1 MISENKRNIQEVK
14 MAKKD
19 ERNLNITIN
28 NADDDSSDVII
39 SFSTVLKKLKKYVL
53 IWIITAVVIV
63 GLSVGFAAITT
74 HSQKP
79 TLRSI
84 VNFSYDG
91 IEKGLDP
98 NGRKFEVDSIKNPAV
113 IEDALSSLNMGVEE
127 LENIRNGISF
137 KSIIPKNAYDRYTV
151 YNNILEQGGN
161 SSIAAG
167 ERLLETTYY
176 PTQYTVLFDYS
187 DTSLEAEE
195 AVEVF
200 NTILEKYEDYFYKCY
215 GYNESLGSAVTAI
228 SYTDYDYPEA
238 IDVFENS
245 LHTLK
250 VYAKE
255 LADEDDTRF
264 RSASTGYTFDDL
276 YQAINT
282 VESIDLDKLS
292 SYITV
297 NNVTKDKESA
307 LAYYEYRIKDLT
319 RLRDQYEEQLQT
331 YEESINAYQKDD
343 IIVFGGSEDT
353 STQSRLASEQY
364 DKMFGQKNEVASE
377 LARVKQQINDYK
389 DRLQSLKSKSAG
401 SQAKIDKI
409 DADFVALDEKVTNLV
424 DLVCDTSEDYYKNV
438 TFGNAYNVL
447 VPAESPSVNRRER
460 IMQNLKMPL
469 VVLEGLGFIAFLGIV
484 IIESIITDAKKRN
497 AQLAAENADTAGDG
511 GDDDDDTVE
520 EKQPENKKTK

>member
-1 MISENKRNIQEVK
+1 

-28 NADDDSSDVII
+28 NAEEKSDDIII
-39 SFSTVLKKLKKYVL
+39 SFSTVLKKLKKYLL
-53 IWIITAVVIV
+53 IWVVAAVLFI
-63 GLSVGFAAITT
+63 GMAFGYSAFTT

-79 TLRSI
+79 KLKSI

-98 NGRKFEVDSIKNPAV
+98 NGRKFDVTSIKNPAV
-113 IEDALSSLNMGVEE
+113 IEDALTSLNMGVED

-137 KSIIPKNAYDRYTV
+137 KSIIPKDAYDRYTV
-151 YNNILEQGGN
+151 YNNILEQGGS

-176 PTQYTVLFDYS
+176 PTQYTVFFDYS
-187 DTSLEAEE
+187 ETTLSAED

-228 SYTDYDYPEA
+228 SYSDYDYPEA

-307 LAYYEYRIKDLT
+307 LAYYEYRIKSLT

-364 DKMFGQKNEVASE
+364 DKMFSQKNEAASE

-389 DRLQSLKSKSAG
+389 DRQQSLKSKSAG
-401 SQAKIDKI
+401 SQAKVDKI
-409 DADFVALDEKVTNLV
+409 DADFKALDEKVTNLV
-424 DLVCDTSEDYYKNV
+424 NLVCETSEDYYKNV

-447 VPAESPSVNRRER
+447 VPADSPSVNRKER
-460 IMQNLKMPL
+460 IMENVKKPL
-469 VVLEGLGFIAFLGIV
+469 ILLEGLGIFIYFGTV
-484 IIESIITDAKKRN
+484 IIESLIVDTRKRK
-497 AQLAAENADTAGDG
+497 AQFAAENADIAGDG
-511 GDDDDDTVE
+511 GDDDDNNTVE
-520 EKQPENKKTK
+520 EKQSENKKTK

>member
-1 MISENKRNIQEVK
+1 

-28 NADDDSSDVII
+28 NAEEKSDDIII
-39 SFSTVLKKLKKYVL
+39 SFSTVLKKLKKYLL
-53 IWIITAVVIV
+53 IWVVAAVLFI
-63 GLSVGFAAITT
+63 GMAFGYSAFTT

-79 TLRSI
+79 KLKSI

-98 NGRKFEVDSIKNPAV
+98 NGRKFDVTSIKNPAV
-113 IEDALSSLNMGVEE
+113 IEDALTSLNMGVEE

-137 KSIIPKNAYDRYTV
+137 KSIIPKDAYDRYTV
-151 YNNILEQGGN
+151 YNNILEQGGS

-176 PTQYTVLFDYS
+176 PTQYTVFFDYS
-187 DTSLEAEE
+187 ETTLSAED

-228 SYTDYDYPEA
+228 SYSDYDYPEA

-307 LAYYEYRIKDLT
+307 LAYYEYRIKSLT

-364 DKMFGQKNEVASE
+364 DKMFSQKNEAASE

-389 DRLQSLKSKSAG
+389 DRQQSLKSKSAG
-401 SQAKIDKI
+401 SQAKVDKI
-409 DADFVALDEKVTNLV
+409 DADFKVLDEKVTNLV
-424 DLVCDTSEDYYKNV
+424 NLVCETSEDYYKNV

-447 VPAESPSVNRRER
+447 VPADSPSVNRKER
-460 IMQNLKMPL
+460 IMENVKKPL
-469 VVLEGLGFIAFLGIV
+469 ILLEGLGIFIYFGTV
-484 IIESIITDAKKRN
+484 IIESLIVDTRKRK
-497 AQLAAENADTAGDG
+497 AQFAAENADTAGDG
-511 GDDDDDTVE
+511 GDGDDDNNTVE
-520 EKQPENKKTK
+520 EKQSENKKTK

>member
-1 MISENKRNIQEVK
+1 

-28 NADDDSSDVII
+28 NAEEKSDDIII
-39 SFSTVLKKLKKYVL
+39 SFSTVLKKLKKYLL
-53 IWIITAVVIV
+53 IWVVAAVLFI
-63 GLSVGFAAITT
+63 GMAFGYSAFTT

-79 TLRSI
+79 KLKSI

-98 NGRKFEVDSIKNPAV
+98 NGRKFDVTSIKNPAV
-113 IEDALSSLNMGVEE
+113 IEDALTSLNMGVED

-137 KSIIPKNAYDRYTV
+137 KSIIPKDAYDRYTV
-151 YNNILEQGGN
+151 YNNILEQGGS

-176 PTQYTVLFDYS
+176 PTQYTVFFDYS
-187 DTSLEAEE
+187 ETTLSAED

-228 SYTDYDYPEA
+228 SYSDYDYPEA

-307 LAYYEYRIKDLT
+307 LAYYEYRIKSLT

-364 DKMFGQKNEVASE
+364 DKMFSQKNEAASE

-389 DRLQSLKSKSAG
+389 DRQQSLKSKSAG
-401 SQAKIDKI
+401 SQAKVDKI
-409 DADFVALDEKVTNLV
+409 DADFKALDEKVTNLV
-424 DLVCDTSEDYYKNV
+424 NLVCETSEDYYKNV

-447 VPAESPSVNRRER
+447 VPADSPSVNRKER
-460 IMQNLKMPL
+460 IMENVKKPL
-469 VVLEGLGFIAFLGIV
+469 ILLEGLGIFIYFGTV
-484 IIESIITDAKKRN
+484 IIESLIVDTRKRK
-497 AQLAAENADTAGDG
+497 AQFAAENADTAGDG
-511 GDDDDDTVE
+511 GDGDDDNNTVE
-520 EKQPENKKTK
+520 EKQSENKKTK

>member
-1 MISENKRNIQEVK
+1 

-28 NADDDSSDVII
+28 NADEKSDDII
-39 SFSTVLKKLKKYVL
+39 ITFSTLFRKLKKYLLTWV
-53 IWIITAVVIV
+53 IAAVVFV
-63 GLSVGFAAITT
+63 GAAFGYSTITT
-74 HSQKP
+74 HNQKP
-79 TLRSI
+79 TLKAI

-98 NGRKFEVDSIKNPAV
+98 NGRKFDVASIKNPAV
-113 IEDALSSLNMGVEE
+113 IENALTELNISMEE

-137 KSIIPKNAYDRYTV
+137 QSIIPKNAYDRYTV
-151 YNNILEQGGN
+151 YNNILEQGGS

-167 ERLLETTYY
+167 EKLLETTYY
-176 PTQYTVLFDYS
+176 PTQYTVFFDYS
-187 DTSLEAEE
+187 ETTLSADD

-200 NTILEKYEDYFYKCY
+200 NTILNEYEDYFYKSY

-228 SYTDYDYPEA
+228 SYNDYDYPEA

-245 LHTLK
+245 LNTLK

-264 RSASTGYTFDDL
+264 RSALTGYTFDDL
-276 YQAINT
+276 YQAIRT
-282 VESIDLDKLS
+282 VESIDLDKIS

-307 LAYYEYRIKDLT
+307 LAYYEYRIKSLT

-331 YEESINAYQKDD
+331 YEGSINSYEKDQ

-364 DKMFGQKNEVASE
+364 DKMFGQKNEVAAE

-389 DRLQSLKSKSAG
+389 DRQQSLKSKSTG
-401 SQAKIDKI
+401 GQVKVDKI
-409 DADFVALDEKVTNLV
+409 EADFKALDEKVTNLV
-424 DLVCDTSEDYYKNV
+424 NLVCDTSEEYYKNV
-438 TFGNAYNVL
+438 TFKNAYNVL
-447 VPAESPSVNRRER
+447 VPADSPSVNRRER
-460 IMQNLKMPL
+460 ILENAKKPL
-469 VVLEGLGFIAFLGIV
+469 IILEGLGVAVFFGIV
-484 IIESIITDAKKRN
+484 IIESLITDTRKRK
-497 AQLAAENADTAGDG
+497 AHLSVENINTAGDG
-511 GDDDDDTVE
+511 GDGDDDSAE
-520 EKQPENKKTK
+520 EKQSENKKTN